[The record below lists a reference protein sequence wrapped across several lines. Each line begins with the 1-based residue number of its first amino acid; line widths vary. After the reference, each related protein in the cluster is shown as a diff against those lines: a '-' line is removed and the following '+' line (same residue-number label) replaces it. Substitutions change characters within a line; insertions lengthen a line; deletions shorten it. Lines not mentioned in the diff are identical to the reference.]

1 MELSYRPEYDSFR
14 IECNRSEYE
23 AVLEAVRWMVRHGE
37 IRISDNDLAM
47 MDKMLQEHKNTNK

>member
-14 IECNRSEYE
+14 IECNCSEYE
-23 AVLEAVRWMVRHGE
+23 AVLEAVRMMVRHGE

-47 MDKMLQEHKNTNK
+47 MDKMLDI

>member
-1 MELSYRPEYDSFR
+1 MELNYRPEYDSFR